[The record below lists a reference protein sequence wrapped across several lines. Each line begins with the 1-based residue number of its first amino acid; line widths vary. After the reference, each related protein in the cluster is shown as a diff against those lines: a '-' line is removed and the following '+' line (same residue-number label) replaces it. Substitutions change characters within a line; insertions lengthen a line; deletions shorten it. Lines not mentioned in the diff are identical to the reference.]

1 MNCFSVNATGGINC
15 MDPSERDLAE
25 ENWRKNSSHKGSSVL
40 NPDCE
45 YGSGR
50 RVEIEKLSMLKSSN
64 IMRCCR
70 PPPNMEEGRLRRK
83 RSSTATLPGENRM
96 SMIKC
101 PEFFLYDQWTGEVEE
116 VNDEKGSI
124 GEYYFEEFN

>member
-1 MNCFSVNATGGINC
+1 
-15 MDPSERDLAE
+15 
-25 ENWRKNSSHKGSSVL
+25 
-40 NPDCE
+40 
-45 YGSGR
+45 
-50 RVEIEKLSMLKSSN
+50 
-64 IMRCCR
+64 
-70 PPPNMEEGRLRRK
+70 MEEGRLRRK